1 MSSSL
6 DLGSLCAAIDE
17 HTGETFDAAPVGE
30 RRAALSSIIAAVD
43 ALPTERL
50 ADVIAI
56 AEHAI
61 ARIR

>member
-6 DLGSLCAAIDE
+6 DLASLCAAIDE
-17 HTGETFDAAPVGE
+17 HTGETFDTAPVGE
-30 RRAALSSIIAAVD
+30 HRAALSSIVAAVD